1 MATNDARL
9 RSKESEVNAE
19 PAPGDDGDV
28 AQVHGRN
35 YDPAHDQ
42 RDMRRLG
49 KRQELKV
56 PLDRSQKIG
65 NTANDQQAP
74 LPFLQYCRIR
84 SSAWAYLGVCHRH
97 LDLFAGKWRYSGSDM
112 AGACRYGGI
121 VLRHVVDGERFSEF
135 ASPKYQKQLSY
146 AGGWLVCLGWQAAM
160 PTVAYIGAQQTLAL
174 ISVCNPSFIIQG
186 WHGALL
192 TAAYVLSA
200 ILFNTSAIGK
210 LPILEG
216 LAVVLHIFG
225 FFAFLVIFW
234 VMGPRANAEE
244 TFTTFADDN
253 GWGSVGLAT
262 LIGMVGPTTTYLGGD
277 SAVHLAEELK
287 DASYILPRAMFVA
300 AIINYVLGFLMTLTF
315 MFAIGDIGAD
325 LLDPSGQPWVAVVY
339 RITGS
344 RAATIVLI
352 LIMVSHHKQDTRF
365 HLRPRQFTT
374 GNKGRQLLGSLPAT
388 APLIPE
394 THTLP
399 PADRFAHLTGRRTQL
414 TLRFGK
420 MFMFFF
426 CAVNQ
431 VTTSSRQ
438 VFAFARDK
446 GLPFHKF
453 LSKVNSK
460 GVPSNSVYVTLAFT
474 CILALIIIGSTT
486 AFNII
491 LSVTATGL
499 FTSYLIV
506 IGTVLVRKLRKGS
519 FPASRFA
526 IPRTLGICVNVI
538 ALCFLVV
545 AFVFLFFPAAP
556 NPNAAGMNW
565 GILIYGAVTI
575 IALLDYYFRGR
586 HQYDGPVS
594 YVRRELDYVEVK

>member
-1 MATNDARL
+1 MATNDARF

-19 PAPGDDGDV
+19 PALGDDGDV

-56 PLDRSQKIG
+56 PLDRSRKIG
-65 NTANDQQAP
+65 NAANDQPAP
-74 LPFLQYCRIR
+74 LSFLQYCWVR
-84 SSAWAYLGVCHRH
+84 SSAWAHLGVCHRH
-97 LDLFAGKWRYSGSDM
+97 LNLLAGKWRYSGSDM
-112 AGACRYGGI
+112 AGTCRHDGI
-121 VLRHVVDGERFSEF
+121 VLRNAVDGRDGFDGADDRRTVSLGVRLTGPAATYFPDTLLSSEF

-146 AGGWLVCLGWQAAM
+146 AVGWLVCLGWQAAM
-160 PTVAYIGAQQTLAL
+160 PTVAYIGAQQVLAL
-174 ISVCNPSFIIQG
+174 ISVCNPSFVIQG

-192 TAAYVLSA
+192 TGAYVLSA

-225 FFAFLVIFW
+225 FFAFVVIFW
-234 VMGPRANAEE
+234 VMGPRASAEE

-300 AIINYVLGFLMTLTF
+300 AIINYVLGFIMTVSF
-315 MFAIGDIGAD
+315 MFAIGDVNAD
-325 LLDPSGQPWVAVVY
+325 LMDPSGQPWVAVVY

-352 LIMVSHHKQDTRF
+352 LIMLT
-365 HLRPRQFTT
+365 
-374 GNKGRQLLGSLPAT
+374 LPA
-388 APLIPE
+388 E
-394 THTLP
+394 
-399 PADRFAHLTGRRTQL
+399 
-414 TLRFGK
+414 K

-446 GLPFHKF
+446 GFPFHKF
-453 LSKVNSK
+453 LSKVNAK

-506 IGTVLVRKLRKGS
+506 IGTVLIRKLRKQP
-519 FPASRFA
+519 FPASRFEV
-526 IPRTLGICVNVI
+526 PRTLGICANII
-538 ALCFLVV
+538 AMCFLVV

-565 GILIYGAVTI
+565 GILIYGSVII
-575 IALLDYYFRGR
+575 IALLDYFFRGR
-586 HQYDGPVS
+586 HEYDGPVS
-594 YVRRELDYVEVK
+594 YIRRELDYVEVK

>member
-1 MATNDARL
+1 MATNDARF

-19 PAPGDDGDV
+19 PALGDDGDV
-28 AQVHGRN
+28 AQVHGRD

-49 KRQELKV
+49 KRQELKRRFRFFSIV
-56 PLDRSQKIG
+56 GFVVVLGLTWEFAIVTSIFSL
-65 NTANDQQAP
+65 AN
-74 LPFLQYCRIR
+74 
-84 SSAWAYLGVCHRH
+84 G
-97 LDLFAGKWRYSGSDM
+97 GT
-112 AGACRYGGI
+112 AGAIWLVLVVTTGLFCVMLSMAEMASMAPTTGGQYHW
-121 VLRHVVDGERFSEF
+121 VSEF

-146 AGGWLVCLGWQAAM
+146 AVGWL
-160 PTVAYIGAQQTLAL
+160 
-174 ISVCNPSFIIQG
+174 G

-192 TAAYVLSA
+192 TGAYVLSA

-225 FFAFLVIFW
+225 FFAFVVIFW
-234 VMGPRANAEE
+234 VMGPRASAEE

-300 AIINYVLGFLMTLTF
+300 AIINYVLGFIMTVSF
-315 MFAIGDIGAD
+315 MFAIGDVNAD
-325 LLDPSGQPWVAVVY
+325 LMDPSGQPWVAVVY

-352 LIMVSHHKQDTRF
+352 LIMLT
-365 HLRPRQFTT
+365 
-374 GNKGRQLLGSLPAT
+374 LPA
-388 APLIPE
+388 E
-394 THTLP
+394 
-399 PADRFAHLTGRRTQL
+399 
-414 TLRFGK
+414 K

-446 GLPFHKF
+446 GFPFHKF
-453 LSKVNSK
+453 LSKVNAK

-506 IGTVLVRKLRKGS
+506 IGTVLIRKLRKQP
-519 FPASRFA
+519 FPASRFEV
-526 IPRTLGICVNVI
+526 PRTLGICANII
-538 ALCFLVV
+538 AMCFLVV

-565 GILIYGAVTI
+565 GILIYGSVII
-575 IALLDYYFRGR
+575 IALLDYFFRGR
-586 HQYDGPVS
+586 HEYDVSDALVWAPGDRTGSSRYLLTLISPQGPVS
-594 YVRRELDYVEVK
+594 YIRRELDYVEVK

>member
-1 MATNDARL
+1 MATNDARF
-9 RSKESEVNAE
+9 RSKESEVVAE
-19 PAPGDDGDV
+19 PALGDDGDV

-56 PLDRSQKIG
+56 PLDRSRNTG
-65 NTANDQQAP
+65 NTADDRSAP
-74 LPFLQYCRIR
+74 LSFLQHCRIR

-97 LDLFAGKWRYSGSDM
+97 LDLLAGKWRYSGSDM
-112 AGACRYGGI
+112 AGACRYNGI
-121 VLRHVVDGERFSEF
+121 VLRDVVDGRDGVDGSDYRRAVPLGVRLTDPAATYFPNTLVSSEF

-146 AGGWLVCLGWQAAM
+146 AVGWLVCLGWQAAM
-160 PTVAYIGAQQTLAL
+160 PTVAYIGAQQVLAL
-174 ISVCNPSFIIQG
+174 ISVCNPSFVIQG

-225 FFAFLVIFW
+225 FFAFVVIFW
-234 VMGPRANAEE
+234 VMGPRASAEE

-300 AIINYVLGFLMTLTF
+300 AIINYVLGFIMTVSF
-315 MFAIGDIGAD
+315 MFAIGDVSAD
-325 LLDPSGQPWVAVVY
+325 LIDPSGQPWVAVVY

-344 RAATIVLI
+344 QAATIVLI
-352 LIMVSHHKQDTRF
+352 LIMLT
-365 HLRPRQFTT
+365 
-374 GNKGRQLLGSLPAT
+374 LPA
-388 APLIPE
+388 E
-394 THTLP
+394 
-399 PADRFAHLTGRRTQL
+399 
-414 TLRFGK
+414 K

-446 GLPFHKF
+446 GFPFHKF
-453 LSKVNSK
+453 LSKVNAK
-460 GVPSNSVYVTLAFT
+460 GVPSNAVYVTLAFT

-519 FPASRFA
+519 FPASRFEV
-526 IPRTLGICVNVI
+526 PRTLGICANII
-538 ALCFLVV
+538 AMCFLIV

-565 GILIYGAVTI
+565 GILIYGSVII
-575 IALLDYYFRGR
+575 IALLDYTLRGR
-586 HQYDGPVS
+586 HEYDGPVS
-594 YVRRELDYVEVK
+594 YIRRELDYVEVK

>member
-1 MATNDARL
+1 MATNDARF
-9 RSKESEVNAE
+9 RSKESEINAE
-19 PAPGDDGDV
+19 PALGDDGDV

-49 KRQELKV
+49 KRQELK
-56 PLDRSQKIG
+56 
-65 NTANDQQAP
+65 
-74 LPFLQYCRIR
+74 YCWIR

-97 LDLFAGKWRYSGSDM
+97 LDLLAGKWRYSGSDM
-112 AGACRYGGI
+112 AGACRYDGI
-121 VLRHVVDGERFSEF
+121 VLRNVVDGRNGFDGADYRRTVSLGVRLTGPAATYFPDTLLSSEF

-146 AGGWLVCLGWQAAM
+146 AVGWLVCLGWQAAM
-160 PTVAYIGAQQTLAL
+160 PTVAYIGAQQVLAL
-174 ISVCNPSFIIQG
+174 ISVCNPSFVIQG

-192 TAAYVLSA
+192 TGGYVLSA

-225 FFAFLVIFW
+225 FFAFVVIFW
-234 VMGPRANAEE
+234 VMGPRASAEE

-277 SAVHLAEELK
+277 SAVHLAEDLK

-300 AIINYVLGFLMTLTF
+300 AIINCKCLTESADVLGFIMTVSF
-315 MFAIGDIGAD
+315 MFAIGDVNAD
-325 LLDPSGQPWVAVVY
+325 LMDPSGQPWVAVVY

-352 LIMVSHHKQDTRF
+352 LIMLT
-365 HLRPRQFTT
+365 
-374 GNKGRQLLGSLPAT
+374 LPA
-388 APLIPE
+388 E
-394 THTLP
+394 
-399 PADRFAHLTGRRTQL
+399 
-414 TLRFGK
+414 K

-446 GLPFHKF
+446 GFPFHKF
-453 LSKVNSK
+453 LSKVNAK
-460 GVPSNSVYVTLAFT
+460 GVPSNSFYVTLAFT

-506 IGTVLVRKLRKGS
+506 IGTVLIRKLRKQP
-519 FPASRFA
+519 FPASRFEV
-526 IPRTLGICVNVI
+526 PRTVGICANII
-538 ALCFLVV
+538 AMCFLVV

-565 GILIYGAVTI
+565 GILIYGSVII
-575 IALLDYYFRGR
+575 IALLDYFFRGR
-586 HQYDGPVS
+586 HEYDGPVS
-594 YVRRELDYVEVK
+594 YIRRELDYVEVK